1 MSATKDSLLAL
12 HEEVNGAGAGV
23 GAGVVPRVGFGVGVV
38 PGVGAGVV
46 LSYYRSNQWRKL
58 QIKEL
63 FLFLFLQ
70 NLKNE
75 IPVILIAFA
84 CKICR
89 S

>member
-1 MSATKDSLLAL
+1 MELEQAL
-12 HEEVNGAGAGV
+12 ELELCQEFEIHI
-23 GAGVVPRVGFGVGVV
+23 
-38 PGVGAGVV
+38 
-46 LSYYRSNQWRKL
+46 LSCYYRSNQWRKR

>member
-1 MSATKDSLLAL
+1 MLAL

-38 PGVGAGVV
+38 PGIGASVGAGVV

-75 IPVILIAFA
+75 TFA

-89 S
+89 A